1 MAVSPTVWLTIDE
14 QRLMVHEINDERVI
28 HLSKNIAYYSAMI
41 DAAEADPL
49 DDPDDHQE
57 VLTFLRE
64 SLQRNIE
71 EYQQL
76 VNDLL

>member
-1 MAVSPTVWLTIDE
+1 MSVPRILWLEIDE
-14 QRLMVHEINDERVI
+14 QRLLVHEINDERVI

-49 DDPDDHQE
+49 NDPEDQQE
-57 VLTFLRE
+57 VIAFLRE
-64 SLQRNIE
+64 TLQRNIE

-76 VNDLL
+76 VNDVL